1 MNRWLRH
8 IVMGV
13 CVLVGL
19 SACRA
24 KLHDPITDTYVQVNF
39 TLESGVKVPEG
50 FPQENPLFAEKI
62 TGRRPAT
69 LRLLFY
75 NVETMELEAEEF
87 LPAEGGFVVVEPG
100 TYNVFIYGMGT
111 ESSQISGIDYLN
123 TTYVTT
129 SATGMRVSMAGINT
143 KGATDYDIFHEPDH
157 LFAYK
162 QENFVVTRHSASGA
176 PLLIDANMKSLV
188 KTYSLRL
195 SNVEEIERIAK
206 VEVIVTGQTP
216 GFYVWDGRY
225 PENRRSAVSAPC
237 LVDRERNTIS
247 TIFNSFGRLPGEPVF
262 AYLLITDYQGHTF
275 QIIYDITDIIEDPS
289 NPIIEID
296 DPITIPD
303 TEGGFTQEVDE
314 WDVEII
320 PVPL

>member
-1 MNRWLRH
+1 MVL
-8 IVMGV
+8 GV
-13 CVLVGL
+13 CALLGL

-24 KLHDPITDTYVQVNF
+24 KLHDPITDTYVQVSF
-39 TLESGVKVPEG
+39 TLESGVKIPEG
-50 FPQENPLFAEKI
+50 FPVNNPLFADKI
-62 TGRRPAT
+62 VGKQPTT

-129 SATGMRVSMAGINT
+129 SATGMRVSMAGLTT

-162 QENFVVTRHSASGA
+162 QENFVVSRHTASGA
-176 PLLIDANMKSLV
+176 PLLIDANLTSLA
-188 KTYSLRL
+188 KTYSFRL
-195 SNVEEIERIAK
+195 NNIEEIERIAK

-303 TEGGFTQEVDE
+303 TEGGFTQEVED
-314 WDVEII
+314 WDVEIVPI
-320 PVPL
+320 PL

>member
-1 MNRWLRH
+1 MSRWLRH
-8 IVMGV
+8 M
-13 CVLVGL
+13 VLGACALLGL

-24 KLHDPITDTYVQVNF
+24 KLHDPITDTYVQVSF
-39 TLESGVKVPEG
+39 TLESGVKIPEG
-50 FPQENPLFAEKI
+50 FPQANPLYAEKI
-62 TGRRPAT
+62 VGKQPTT

-289 NPIIEID
+289 NPIIDID